1 MRPSTEHILAALD
14 ATVMWR
20 FHVPVL
26 AAIAAL
32 LIFPPRVPDD
42 ALAAA
47 VSVLIVL
54 AGVGVGLAWQWSA
67 IRRKRKV

>member
-1 MRPSTEHILAALD
+1 MRLSISRTLTALD
-14 ATVMWR
+14 AGLMWR
-20 FHVPVL
+20 FHLPVL
-26 AAIAAL
+26 VAIAAL